1 MLRDYHQRKVVPTI
15 KAVDYQRVDYRK
27 VITTS
32 SRNRKSNS
40 TIKKYVKLRSPK
52 CQLNFKPSTK
62 ILANQLQIQTKTQPK
77 TTSDPKHIVQTRDND
92 SISKNIKRKGPKQ
105 GKLHKHPIANPPKKK
120 LATKCP
126 LTKKQ
131 QTNSLLTTQIHLHT
145 TQIHRYDRN
154 KRNTSS
160 IKVQQ
165 PIRERSKRLI
175 DKTSEHDS
183 SIYYGNHLL
192 FFECFLSHVTFE
204 FQAFHIIFSKYFRL
218 YQ

>member
-1 MLRDYHQRKVVPTI
+1 MVSCFPMDSSR
-15 KAVDYQRVDYRK
+15 YRK
-27 VITTS
+27 ST
-32 SRNRKSNS
+32 S
-40 TIKKYVKLRSPK
+40 TIKRNVKLCSAK
-52 CQLNFKPSTK
+52 YQLNFKPSTK
-62 ILANQLQIQTKTQPK
+62 ILADQSQIQTKTQPK
-77 TTSDPKHIVQTRDND
+77 TTSDPKHMVQTRENDN
-92 SISKNIKRKGPKQ
+92 ISKSIKRKDAKQ
-105 GKLHKHPIANPPKKK
+105 GKLHKNPIANPPKKK

-131 QTNSLLTTQIHLHT
+131 QTNSLLATQIHLNT
-145 TQIHRYDRN
+145 TQIHRDDCS

-165 PIRERSKRLI
+165 SVRERSKRLI

-192 FFECFLSHVTFE
+192 FFNVFYLMLLLNFRLFISF
-204 FQAFHIIFSKYFRL
+204 FYKYFRL